1 MMVEPSVNEVMELR
15 NIKSK
20 YSLVII
26 TAKRARDIVTTG
38 VSFSDCNSLK
48 PVSVALNEIYE
59 NKVSFRFKDE
69 QEKQNPEFVLF
80 KSDDTIEE

>member
-1 MMVEPSVNEVMELR
+1 MMVEPSVNEVMDLR

-26 TAKRARDIVTTG
+26 TAKRARDIVSTG
-38 VSFSDCNSLK
+38 VTFSDCDSIK

-59 NKVSFRFKDE
+59 NKVSFKFKDE
-69 QEKQNPEFVLF
+69 QEKPNPEFVLF